1 LKIPRR
7 LFQIYT
13 LAHGDGLSTE
23 LWDIGCDH
31 SLLARINM
39 REGKFSNVYCVDK
52 SKASLE
58 KILNETKH
66 VDLKSITLIESDG
79 CNIDWKLVKGTV
91 VIAGVG
97 GNTVLK
103 VVQSCPEAYRAC
115 ITWVLNPFTSV
126 EKFLKEIVQLM
137 PNRNIEMFEAKEKG
151 RLRLIFRI
159 LPIVRS

>member
-1 LKIPRR
+1 MKIPKR

-13 LAHGDGLSTE
+13 LAQGDT

-31 SLLARINM
+31 SLLARINL
-39 REGKFSNVYCVDK
+39 REKKFKKVYCVDK

-58 KILNETKH
+58 KISQ
-66 VDLKSITLIESDG
+66 SIRILDPARVELIQSDG
-79 CNIDWKLVKGTV
+79 CLLDWKTVSGTV

-103 VVQSCPEAYRAC
+103 VVESCPEIYRKR

-126 EKFLKEIVQLM
+126 DKFSKEIVRFL
-137 PNRNIEMFEAKEKG
+137 PETPAETFEAKESG
-151 RLRLIFRI
+151 RIRLIFRYAGYTI
-159 LPIVRS
+159 FL